1 LLRMGWFSF
10 AGGMLE
16 NSSVS
21 RARIPREGVES
32 GFSTGNSFFLRL
44 WKDASGVLIL
54 APRSPWKVAVWPVV
68 IGLLAYFIEPLRRVL
83 WTILFLGD
91 SMFDD
96 PFFSD
101 FIRGMF
107 LWKGLAVGGMLFL
120 FYSVVRNWTP
130 TTCFDH
136 GRNLILRAALDS
148 KLFGVRWRVEELR
161 MKLTDAQAVQLCY
174 GGFEP
179 GDSDS
184 AGYKW
189 WQLLIVGRGEPPFR
203 GIIAQSAAREKLT
216 SVGREVAA
224 YLSVPW
230 VDDGDFRGPSVE
242 GGEKKLTGGRLE
254 ADGTFVTKGSSAD
267 SLIEPEA
274 VLEDYKNRNR
284 PRQRIFNL
292 LFFGLFVAIGLFVWR
307 VSIQE
312 SDDREARDRQREW
325 RASGSVLDVPLG
337 ELLANGSKYHGK
349 KIKTTG
355 YVRYVTLI
363 MGRAEDKHRT
373 LYALSPEPIELLQRK
388 KGGRIGD
395 TAVTNLMIHT
405 TGWADSF
412 SRGSETNMTPKRTV
426 VGAFHFDGKYHN
438 LSLLAWTSATD
449 R

>member
-1 LLRMGWFSF
+1 LLPTDWFSF
-10 AGGMLE
+10 AIGMIE
-16 NSSVS
+16 NSSAG
-21 RARIPREGVES
+21 RAKIPREGVES
-32 GFSTGNSFFLRL
+32 GLSTGNSFFLRL
-44 WKDASGVLIL
+44 WKDASGVLVL
-54 APRSPWKVAVWPVV
+54 APQSQWKVAIWPVG
-68 IGLLAYFIEPLRRVL
+68 IGLLAYLIEPLRRVL
-83 WTILFLGD
+83 WTILFSGD

-96 PFFSD
+96 PFFSG
-101 FIRGMF
+101 FIQGMF
-107 LWKGLAVGGMLFL
+107 LWMGLVFGAMLYI
-120 FYSVVRNWTP
+120 FYSIVRGWTP

-136 GRNLILRAALDS
+136 GRNLILRGALDS

-179 GDSDS
+179 GDSES

-203 GIIAQSAAREKLT
+203 AIIAQSAAREKLT
-216 SVGREVAA
+216 VVGREIAA

-230 VDDGDFRGPSVE
+230 VDDGDFRSSDVE
-242 GGEKKLTGGRLE
+242 GGGGKMTGGRLE
-254 ADGTFVTKGSSAD
+254 SDGTFVTTGSSTD
-267 SLIEPEA
+267 SLIEAEA
-274 VLEDYKNRNR
+274 VLEYYKNRNR
-284 PRQRIFNL
+284 PRHRIFNL
-292 LFFGLFVAIGLFVWR
+292 VFFGLFVAMGLFIWR

-312 SDDREARDRQREW
+312 SDDLEARDRQREW
-325 RASGSVLDVPLG
+325 RASGPALDIPLA
-337 ELLANGSKYHGK
+337 ELLANGSIYHGK

-373 LYALSPEPIELLQRK
+373 LYALSPEAIDLSQRK
-388 KGGRIGD
+388 KGGTIGD

-405 TGWADSF
+405 KEWVDSF
-412 SRGSETNMTPKRTV
+412 SRGAETNTTPKRTV

-438 LSLLAWTSATD
+438 LSLLAWTPATD